1 MKNLKSY
8 KLFEMKTYEDELP
21 EVDKYLSILGTDRE
35 EIKYKFIDLV
45 DDGYEIHYILR
56 FIGADG
62 KRRKTKRTNKEIPV
76 LQIDVTENKGAFDGK
91 KLKSPEFIQ
100 KVHDCIKGFYNMVSD
115 KCEINL
121 EMNGGLNI
129 EFECVL
135 PAEEDSGKVSIT
147 ADELESITFKIMNE
161 LAPDDYY
168 CSKSEEGFGADVKI
182 EMKPNDIAAKCKQLV
197 DSYKKGD
204 DTFLT
209 NYDELK
215 EIEDNIIKRLEE
227 ELSKKVG
234 KKITYSK
241 KNYDRF
247 LCYDSNGE
255 EIRFIDLVCYPD
267 EIPLRQSKFK
277 KKMGFFNRDVVIEF
291 QISKI
296 KLDLRIR

>member
-1 MKNLKSY
+1 MINLKSY
-8 KLFEMKTYEDELP
+8 KLFEMKIYEDELP

-35 EIKYKFIDLV
+35 DINDKFIDLI
-45 DDGYEIHYILR
+45 DDGYEIYYILR

-62 KRRKTKRTNKEIPV
+62 KGRKTKRTNKEIPV
-76 LQIDVTENKGAFDGK
+76 LQIDVTENNSAFDGK

-100 KVHDCIKGFYNMVSD
+100 TIHDCIKGFYNMVSD

-121 EMNGGLNI
+121 EISGGLNI
-129 EFECVL
+129 ELECIF
-135 PAEEDSGKVSIT
+135 PAEEDSNKVSISP
-147 ADELESITFKIMNE
+147 DELETISFKVMNE

-168 CSKSEEGFGADVKI
+168 CSKSEEGFSADVKI

-209 NYDELK
+209 NYNELDE
-215 EIEDNIIKRLEE
+215 IKDKILIRLEE

-241 KNYDRF
+241 NNYDRF
-247 LCYDSNGE
+247 FCYDSNGE
-255 EIRFIDLVCYPD
+255 KIKFIDVVCYTD

-291 QISKI
+291 EIAKI